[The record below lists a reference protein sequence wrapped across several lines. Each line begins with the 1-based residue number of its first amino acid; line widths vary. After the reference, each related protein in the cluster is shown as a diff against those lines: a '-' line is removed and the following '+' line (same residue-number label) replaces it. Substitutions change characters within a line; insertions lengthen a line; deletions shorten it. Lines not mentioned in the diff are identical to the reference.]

1 MHWISFVLDLAG
13 CLNAAS
19 HHGVLVQ
26 LSKVWCLQAD
36 AGTLSAQHQIAAA
49 IEKGVRTASQLD
61 NSLERQGC
69 QCADVCLDAR
79 VGHGA
84 VLCVALVCTG
94 EVCPSTLRG
103 QWL

>member
-36 AGTLSAQHQIAAA
+36 AGTLCLRSIKLLLPLRRECELRVSLIIHWNDRAVSALMYAWMHVGAMAP
-49 IEKGVRTASQLD
+49 
-61 NSLERQGC
+61 C
-69 QCADVCLDAR
+69 CAW
-79 VGHGA
+79 
-84 VLCVALVCTG
+84 
-94 EVCPSTLRG
+94 P
-103 QWL
+103 